1 MEGGKE
7 HRDTARRLVG
17 AEGSSRDLVPKVVR
31 RSGAPT
37 GNAGREREELELS
50 LGLSTNGRF
59 GVDLASKRMRRSSSV
74 TNVTLN
80 ADSAGNGGPELVRTC
95 SMLPEFG
102 TMRMDK
108 LKSVAGGSGLQVHA
122 AANGALKPNGAGST
136 ELPKPSV
143 ESKGNLVN
151 GAKANT
157 TEGSCA
163 GGQPAALIVSI
174 DEALM
179 KSGMVDMP
187 FVSTKGYEPNHSK
200 TEGFLYRYKRGEEV
214 KIVCVC
220 HGLFLTPTEF
230 VRHGGGGDV
239 AFPLKHIVVTPF
251 SPC

>member
-37 GNAGREREELELS
+37 GN
-50 LGLSTNGRF
+50 
-59 GVDLASKRMRRSSSV
+59 
-74 TNVTLN
+74 
-80 ADSAGNGGPELVRTC
+80 AGNGGPELVRTC